1 MDNLKNLLSSLNW
14 WQKLIVILALAVIVY
29 FTSGCSFKS
38 LYHADNVTH
47 QIQAVIEKK

>member
-1 MDNLKNLLSSLNW
+1 MDKLQKLLSSLNW
-14 WQKLIVILALAVIVY
+14 WQKLIVVIAFAAIVY

-47 QIQAVIEKK
+47 FISSDIKN